1 MDMNRPW
8 TSGVVRF
15 WLLLMVGISVSA
27 CAMLFDS
34 GNSDWEEEV
43 LLSDG
48 RVIVVERET
57 IYVPGGDEYVF
68 NRSGI
73 KADEYRIRFSDPGG
87 SERVIE
93 WRSTKK
99 SPQTYPEVP
108 LVFDLISGR
117 PVVFTLIDTSIC
129 CEVYS
134 KYVYQ
139 NGRWIEE
146 GLPEKFE
153 VHKTNLLF
161 GSEKDLPK
169 LVTIKERIKRNDGAR
184 YRKSLEQVGP
194 DREVKFH

>member
-1 MDMNRPW
+1 MDMNRLL
-8 TSGVVRF
+8 TLGAVKS
-15 WLLLMVGISVSA
+15 WLLLMVGMSMSA

-73 KADEYRIRFSDPGG
+73 KANENIIRFSDPGG
-87 SERVIE
+87 SGDVIE

-99 SPQTYPEVP
+99 SPQTYPEDP

-117 PVVFTLIDTSIC
+117 PVIYTLVETSIC

-134 KYVYQ
+134 KYIYQ

-146 GLPEKFE
+146 SLPEKFE

-161 GSEKDLPK
+161 GSEKDLPR
-169 LVTIKERIKRNDGAR
+169 LVTIEERIKRNDGSG

-194 DREVKFH
+194 DREVKFP